1 MASQDAITK
10 DSPACFEKGE
20 PEPLFFFSATEWV
33 GVSSRPKAV
42 LISHCFVAIGQMLL
56 AGLSYGIR
64 NWRLLEIAG
73 SAPMFALFFYI
84 W

>member
-1 MASQDAITK
+1 M
-10 DSPACFEKGE
+10 F
-20 PEPLFFFSATEWV
+20 LLSATEWV
-33 GVSSRPKAV
+33 GVSYRPKAV
-42 LISHCFVAIGQMLL
+42 LVAHTAFAIGQMMV